1 MEEVVRKANSS
12 CGTRFDVTRRYAG
25 PWKIGGLT
33 VAHRWR
39 NFDRIATSA
48 ITYAVAA
55 IAATG
60 VYDWSL

>member
-1 MEEVVRKANSS
+1 MGGDCVDKGAAADPSQ
-12 CGTRFDVTRRYAG
+12 
-25 PWKIGGLT
+25 IGGLT

-55 IAATG
+55 MVATG
-60 VYDWSL
+60 VYDWSS